1 MEKRTFNT
9 EADVRNYK
17 SKMLLYP
24 KKLLFQI
31 NQMILDGK
39 KEWAIENFLKQNY
52 KGTLGI
58 ATPPTIGVY
67 IDWFEAKQKISAAAG
82 KVIEPT
88 MTDLALVER
97 TELVDIDKEHRAI
110 LDGGT
115 DISNKKELLER
126 LIKKCIQ
133 RMKHVETLQEM
144 EGTTASLEAVVGHY
158 LREIHGLVQTQL
170 KLSGE
175 LAEESNAK
183 MMELVNKNL
192 YKLVQLIFTSI
203 NTVAP
208 EKSDALKQD
217 IFKKLQEHK
226 DLAEMFEQTP

>member
-1 MEKRTFNT
+1 MEQREFIT
-9 EADVRNYK
+9 EADIRNFK
-17 SKMLLYP
+17 SKIFLLP
-24 KKLLFQI
+24 KKLQFQI
-31 NQMILDGK
+31 QQMVIDGK
-39 KEWAIENFLKQNY
+39 KAWAIENFIRNNY
-52 KGTLGI
+52 KGTI
-58 ATPPTIGVY
+58 STPTPPTISTW
-67 IDWFEAKQKISAAAG
+67 IRWFEAKQKISAAAG
-82 KVIEPT
+82 IVIEPT
-88 MTDLALVER
+88 MTQLALTER

-110 LDGGT
+110 LDSGT

-183 MMELVNKNL
+183 LMEVVNQNL
-192 YKLVQLIFTSI
+192 YRLVQVIFTSI
-203 NTVAP
+203 NTIAP
-208 EKSDALKQD
+208 EKADHLKQD

-226 DLAEMFEQTP
+226 DLADMFQQNP

>member
-9 EADVRNYK
+9 EADIRNYK

-39 KEWAIENFLKQNY
+39 REWAIEGFLKQNY
-52 KGTLGI
+52 KGTLGV

-67 IDWFEAKQKISAAAG
+67 IDWFEAKQRLSVESG

-88 MTDLALVER
+88 ITDLALVEKS
-97 TELVDIDKEHRAI
+97 ELAEISNEHKAI
-110 LDGGT
+110 LDNGT
-115 DISNKKELLER
+115 DITNKKDLLER
-126 LIKKCIQ
+126 LIKKCIE
-133 RMKHVETLQEM
+133 RMKHVERLQEM

-183 MMELVNKNL
+183 LMEVVNQNL
-192 YKLVQLIFTSI
+192 YKLVQLIFVSI
-203 NTVAP
+203 NTIAP

-217 IFKKLQEHK
+217 IFKKLQEHR
-226 DLAEMFEQTP
+226 DLAEMFQQNT